1 MKQDAK
7 TPPANSKPQTNEF
20 IGGFYG
26 SQGAPNRDDRHDR
39 PSQDVYP
46 QTLPQWQPARYPV
59 PGPLPTPPAMLMP
72 EPQVA
77 GRPTQSLTSQYAQGI
92 WNAGLG
98 NPQLNA
104 AGPPTPYLPPR
115 PNSDPSVPQASDS
128 ISGRRPGPP
137 STPKRGS
144 ANPPQAPSTL
154 PKPARASGS
163 QFSPVGTPTKPARK
177 RSSSTSALPLSAV
190 TLTPSGT
197 FQCSGLTQA
206 GQRCKKMVKVNPT
219 LTSVL
224 GDDEDEDG
232 GIQVY
237 CAQHKEKVLDK
248 KEFLSPVTGEYVKF
262 SGKQLLCLPHAT
274 SKD

>member
-1 MKQDAK
+1 MHRLAQCCAFWERSEGGGDEQAK
-7 TPPANSKPQTNEF
+7 NN
-20 IGGFYG
+20 
-26 SQGAPNRDDRHDR
+26 
-39 PSQDVYP
+39 
-46 QTLPQWQPARYPV
+46 AR
-59 PGPLPTPPAMLMP
+59 
-72 EPQVA
+72 
-77 GRPTQSLTSQYAQGI
+77 
-92 WNAGLG
+92 NAGLG

-115 PNSDPSVPQASDS
+115 PNSDPSVPQASES

-154 PKPARASGS
+154 PKPVRASGS
-163 QFSPVGTPTKPARK
+163 QFSPAGTPTKPSRK

-206 GQRCKKMVKVNPT
+206 GQRCKKMVKVNAT

-262 SGKQLLCLPHAT
+262 SGKPLYLASCNVQGLIQTGRIHTRVPRSYYSSSLTCPHDKNGLQ
-274 SKD
+274 SRQRRVYLWV